1 MFCATEEEYPGYNL
15 LMSDGVEGIH
25 YAVLEDGS
33 LDKKG
38 PDNVYGQ
45 ARTEGYVG
53 AWNQIFLKTD
63 ADQITSKFMRSGA
76 QRASDENIQRA
87 RDIREMLANYLDE
100 TGLGFSNQN
109 KFSETYNTSWT
120 NIVSD
125 TNANITKYIMGEI
138 SADEWNAFVE
148 SVVNGADYQAIIAEY
163 AAN

>member
-1 MFCATEEEYPGYNL
+1 
-15 LMSDGVEGIH
+15 
-25 YAVLEDGS
+25 
-33 LDKKG
+33 
-38 PDNVYGQ
+38 
-45 ARTEGYVG
+45 
-53 AWNQIFLKTD
+53 
-63 ADQITSKFMRSGA
+63 MRSGA

-87 RDIREMLANYLDE
+87 RDIRAVLADYLDE

-120 NIVSD
+120 NIVSE

-138 SADEWNAFVE
+138 SADEWTAFVE